1 MYHSGHSPVWPGAT
15 EKGGKRAD
23 KVAGQAAESA
33 PTGGSFSCSDLDEGG
48 RPATIGIGA
57 NVVGYARYVAFQMT
71 EVAASKNPFAE
82 ILRRIAELRPPPVV
96 STGQKA
102 ASVTLSTLPGDVR
115 HDGAG
120 LDGVPHATAVP
131 DFRERVTAL

>member
-1 MYHSGHSPVWPGAT
+1 MKRNLRSGRTPRLAQQPCPPVSP
-15 EKGGKRAD
+15 
-23 KVAGQAAESA
+23 
-33 PTGGSFSCSDLDEGG
+33 
-48 RPATIGIGA
+48 
-57 NVVGYARYVAFQMT
+57 FQMT

-82 ILRRIAELRPPPVV
+82 ILRRIAELRPSPVV

-120 LDGVPHATAVP
+120 LGGVPHATAVP